1 MSACIE
7 APGATAMRRAARLR
21 QLREKADA
29 AIARGDIKTALLYQR
44 QGDELLFETTAEDRA
59 LEPEEAAE

>member
-7 APGATAMRRAARLR
+7 APGATALRRVARLR